1 MYLKLQLKTIK
12 LLPTGLPSLYLKP
25 TSPQFF
31 VKKEQLELA
40 TRCRLKGVVSRL
52 LAASEVPS
60 EADGGEPPV
69 GCRSRFH
76 NPWVQPPQPWL
87 TVDFQQSEPRSL
99 TFMNSTGF
107 VRWWGFLPKYNLWLG
122 KVALPKN

>member
-69 GCRSRFH
+69 GCQPLGPAPPTLVSQWIFNNRSQG
-76 NPWVQPPQPWL
+76 P
-87 TVDFQQSEPRSL
+87 
-99 TFMNSTGF
+99 
-107 VRWWGFLPKYNLWLG
+107 
-122 KVALPKN
+122 